1 MNGFDEEKMERM
13 LSSLDII
20 ENNIYVSL
28 GEIRRIKD
36 ELYDLRFDNND
47 RKIEE
52 EPLPIT
58 EENRFEEMM
67 AKIDRDFAELEQ
79 VDNMQNVDEYNNIS
93 RSRSDDYAR
102 RQTVIEEYD
111 EEDEDEKD
119 YEHIGLNNYR
129 DIKNIIQNVG
139 SKSKEIS
146 KKIDDRKLEMLLS
159 LEEGKLLS
167 IRNENLKK
175 YKKFYSGNLEEL
187 EKKIADYY
195 EKIASLAD
203 LPIDENEKKKI
214 IQEGLNGLLRFLSNL
229 LLDFS
234 FSKESV
240 KYYNVGR
247 FYNYYKNMKKD
258 LNIRPENGELYN
270 AFLESLLAYS
280 YQANII
286 RYELNYANNDLV
298 EKHRADTVIYVNNNN
313 RP

>member
-146 KKIDDRKLEMLLS
+146 KKIDDRKIEMLLS

>member
-146 KKIDDRKLEMLLS
+146 KKIDDRKIEMLLS

-298 EKHRADTVIYVNNNN
+298 EKHRADTVIYFNNNN